1 LGSHFENEGL
11 EKMLLFLQSLINGI
25 LLGGIYASY
34 SAGFSLIFGVM
45 GVINIFHG
53 EMVML
58 GAFLT
63 YWLFTL
69 FHIDP
74 FLTIPLSFFSLF
86 VFGYLVQRFV
96 IHRVVEAPPM
106 ISYILTFGIHLIIAY
121 SALWAWTADFRTV
134 TTGYSGLNANMGG
147 VIIPYAR
154 LATLG
159 LALIVVAGLYFLLNK
174 TEVGRAIQATA
185 QDKEMARLMG
195 VNISRTYAITF
206 GVGAAVTGVAGSL
219 ISTYF
224 IIFPQMGLSYTIIA
238 FCVVVLGGMGYIPG
252 ALWGGLI
259 LGVVQ
264 SLTTTYL
271 NAGLSGALTF
281 ILLFIMLIIRPAGIA
296 GRGIVE

>member
-1 LGSHFENEGL
+1 
-11 EKMLLFLQSLINGI
+11 MLLFLQSLMNGL
-25 LLGGIYASY
+25 LLGGIYAAY

-69 FHIDP
+69 FHVDP
-74 FLTIPLSFFSLF
+74 FLTLPLSFFSLF
-86 VFGYLVQRFV
+86 LLGYLVQRFV
-96 IHRVVEAPPM
+96 IHRVVDAPPM

-121 SALWAWTADFRTV
+121 TALWVWTADFRTV
-134 TTGYSGLNANMGG
+134 TTSYSGWNADLGG

-154 LATLG
+154 LATFG
-159 LALIVVAGLYFLLNK
+159 LALAVVAGLYFLLNK
-174 TEVGRAIQATA
+174 TEAGRAIQATA
-185 QDKEMARLMG
+185 QDKELARLMG
-195 VNISRTYAITF
+195 VNITQTFALTF
-206 GVGAAVTGVAGSL
+206 GLGAAITGVAGSL

-224 IIFPQMGLSYTIIA
+224 VIFPQMGLPYTIIA
-238 FCVVVLGGMGYIPG
+238 FCVVVLGGMGYVPG

-264 SLTTTYL
+264 SLTATYL

-281 ILLFIMLIIRPAGIA
+281 ILLFIVLIVRPAGIA
-296 GRGIVE
+296 GKGIVD

>member
-1 LGSHFENEGL
+1 
-11 EKMLLFLQSLINGI
+11 MLLFLQSLINGI

-45 GVINIFHG
+45 GVINLFHG

-74 FLTIPLSFFSLF
+74 FLTLPLSFFSLF
-86 VFGYLVQRFV
+86 VFGYLVQRFL
-96 IHRVVEAPPM
+96 IQRVVEAPPM

-121 SALWAWTADFRTV
+121 SALWVWTADFRTV
-134 TTGYSGLNANMGG
+134 TTGYSGSNANIGG
-147 VIIPYAR
+147 VIVPYAR
-154 LATLG
+154 LATFG
-159 LALIVVAGLYFLLNK
+159 LALIVVAGLYFLLNR
-174 TEVGRAIQATA
+174 TEAGRAIRATA

-195 VNISRTYAITF
+195 VNIIRSCAMTF

-264 SLTTTYL
+264 SLTATYL

-281 ILLFIMLIIRPAGIA
+281 ILLFIVLIIRPAGVA
-296 GRGIVE
+296 GKGMVE

>member
-1 LGSHFENEGL
+1 
-11 EKMLLFLQSLINGI
+11 MPLFLQSLINGI

-96 IHRVVEAPPM
+96 IHRVAESPPM

-121 SALWAWTADFRTV
+121 SALWVWTADFRTV
-134 TTGYSGLNANMGG
+134 TTGYSGLNANVGG

-154 LATLG
+154 LATFG

-174 TEVGRAIQATA
+174 TETGRAIQATA

-195 VNISRTYAITF
+195 VNITRTHALTF
-206 GVGAAVTGVAGSL
+206 GIGAAVTGVAGSL

-264 SLTTTYL
+264 SLTATYL

>member
-1 LGSHFENEGL
+1 MNGL
-11 EKMLLFLQSLINGI
+11 
-25 LLGGIYASY
+25 LLGGIYAAY

-69 FHIDP
+69 FHVDP
-74 FLTIPLSFFSLF
+74 FLTLPLSFFSLF
-86 VFGYLVQRFV
+86 LLGYLVQRFV
-96 IHRVVEAPPM
+96 IHRVVDAPPM

-121 SALWAWTADFRTV
+121 TALWVWTADFRTV
-134 TTGYSGLNANMGG
+134 TTSYSGWNADLGG

-154 LATLG
+154 LATFG
-159 LALIVVAGLYFLLNK
+159 LALAVVAGLYFLLNK
-174 TEVGRAIQATA
+174 TEAGRAIQATA
-185 QDKEMARLMG
+185 QDEELARLMG
-195 VNISRTYAITF
+195 VNITQTFALTF
-206 GVGAAVTGVAGSL
+206 GLGAAITGVAGSL

-224 IIFPQMGLSYTIIA
+224 VIFPQMGLPYTIIA
-238 FCVVVLGGMGYIPG
+238 FCVVVLGGMGYVPG

-264 SLTTTYL
+264 SLTATYL

-281 ILLFIMLIIRPAGIA
+281 ILLFIVLIVRPAGIA
-296 GRGIVE
+296 GKGIVD

>member
-1 LGSHFENEGL
+1 
-11 EKMLLFLQSLINGI
+11 MLLFLQSLMNGL
-25 LLGGIYASY
+25 LLGGIYAAY

-69 FHIDP
+69 FHVDP
-74 FLTIPLSFFSLF
+74 FLTLPLSFFSLF
-86 VFGYLVQRFV
+86 LLGYLVQRFV
-96 IHRVVEAPPM
+96 IHRVVDAPPM

-121 SALWAWTADFRTV
+121 TALWVWTADFRTV
-134 TTGYSGLNANMGG
+134 TTSYSGWNADLGG

-154 LATLG
+154 LATFG
-159 LALIVVAGLYFLLNK
+159 LALAVVAGLYFLLNK
-174 TEVGRAIQATA
+174 TEAGRAIQATA
-185 QDKEMARLMG
+185 QDEELARLMG
-195 VNISRTYAITF
+195 VNITQTFALTF
-206 GVGAAVTGVAGSL
+206 GLGAAITGVAGSL

-224 IIFPQMGLSYTIIA
+224 VIFPQMGLPYTIIA
-238 FCVVVLGGMGYIPG
+238 FCVVVLGGMGYVPG

-264 SLTTTYL
+264 SLTATYL

-281 ILLFIMLIIRPAGIA
+281 ILLFIVLIVRPAGIA
-296 GRGIVE
+296 GKGIVD

>member
-1 LGSHFENEGL
+1 
-11 EKMLLFLQSLINGI
+11 MLLFLQSLLNGI

-63 YWLFTL
+63 YWVFTL

-74 FLTIPLSFFSLF
+74 FLTIPLSVVSLF
-86 VFGYLVQRFV
+86 IFGYLVQRFV
-96 IHRVVEAPPM
+96 INRVVEAPPM

-121 SALWAWTADFRTV
+121 TALWVWTADFRTV
-134 TTGYSGLNANMGG
+134 TTSYSGFNANIGG
-147 VIIPYAR
+147 IIVPYAR
-154 LATLG
+154 LATFG
-159 LALIVVAGLYFLLNK
+159 LALFVVVGLYILLYK
-174 TEVGRAIQATA
+174 SEVGRAIQATA
-185 QDKEMARLMG
+185 QDKEVARLMG
-195 VNISRTYAITF
+195 VNINRIYAITF
-206 GVGAAVTGVAGSL
+206 GVGAAITGIAGSL

-224 IIFPQMGLSYTIIA
+224 IVFPQMGLPYTIIA

-264 SLTTTYL
+264 SLTATYL
-271 NAGLSGALTF
+271 NAGLSGAFTF
-281 ILLFIMLIIRPAGIA
+281 ILLFIMLIVRPAGIV
-296 GRGIVE
+296 GKGIVE

>member
-1 LGSHFENEGL
+1 
-11 EKMLLFLQSLINGI
+11 
-25 LLGGIYASY
+25 
-34 SAGFSLIFGVM
+34 M

-53 EMVML
+53 EVVML

-63 YWLFTL
+63 YWCFTL

-86 VFGYLVQRFV
+86 VFGYGVQRLV
-96 IHRVVEAPPM
+96 IQRVAEAPPM

-121 SALWAWTADFRTV
+121 SALWVWTADFRTV
-134 TTGYSGLNANMGG
+134 TTGYSGFNANMGG

-154 LATLG
+154 LATFG

-174 TEVGRAIQATA
+174 TETGRAIQATA

-195 VNISRTYAITF
+195 VNIVRTYAITF
-206 GVGAAVTGVAGSL
+206 GIGAAITGVAGSL

-264 SLTTTYL
+264 SLTATYL

-281 ILLFIMLIIRPAGIA
+281 ILLFIMLIIRPAGIV
-296 GRGIVE
+296 GKGIVE

>member
-1 LGSHFENEGL
+1 
-11 EKMLLFLQSLINGI
+11 MLLFLQSLINGI

-63 YWLFTL
+63 YWLFVL
-69 FHIDP
+69 FHVDP
-74 FLTIPLSFFSLF
+74 FLTIPFSFFSLF

-96 IHRVVEAPPM
+96 IQRVVEAPPM

-121 SALWAWTADFRTV
+121 SALWVWTADFRTV
-134 TTGYSGLNANMGG
+134 TTTYSGLNANVGG

-154 LATLG
+154 VATFG

-174 TEVGRAIQATA
+174 TEAGRAIRATA

-195 VNISRTYAITF
+195 VNITRTYALTF
-206 GVGAAVTGVAGSL
+206 GIGAAVTGVAGSL

-264 SLTTTYL
+264 SMTATYL

-281 ILLFIMLIIRPAGIA
+281 ILLFVMLIIRPAGIA

>member
-1 LGSHFENEGL
+1 
-11 EKMLLFLQSLINGI
+11 MLLFLQSLINGI

>member
-1 LGSHFENEGL
+1 
-11 EKMLLFLQSLINGI
+11 MLLFLQSLINGI

-69 FHIDP
+69 FHVDP
-74 FLTIPLSFFSLF
+74 FLTLPLSFFSLF

-96 IHRVVEAPPM
+96 IQRVVEAPPM
-106 ISYILTFGIHLIIAY
+106 ISYILTFGIHLMIAY
-121 SALWAWTADFRTV
+121 SALWVWTADFRTV
-134 TTGYSGLNANMGG
+134 TTGYSGWNANMSG

-154 LATLG
+154 LATFC
-159 LALIVVAGLYFLLNK
+159 LALIVVAGLYFFLNK

-195 VNISRTYAITF
+195 VNITRIFALTF
-206 GVGAAVTGVAGSL
+206 GIGAAVTGVAGSL

-224 IIFPQMGLSYTIIA
+224 IIFPQMGLPYTIIA

-264 SLTTTYL
+264 SFTAAYL

-281 ILLFIMLIIRPAGIA
+281 ILLFIVLILRPAGIA
-296 GRGIVE
+296 GKGIVE

>member
-1 LGSHFENEGL
+1 
-11 EKMLLFLQSLINGI
+11 MLLFLQSLINGL

-63 YWLFTL
+63 YWIFTF

-86 VFGYLVQRFV
+86 LFGYLIQRFV
-96 IHRVVEAPPM
+96 INRVVEAPPM

-121 SALWAWTADFRTV
+121 AALWIWTADFRTV
-134 TTGYSGLNANMGG
+134 TTRYSGFNINMGG
-147 VIIPYAR
+147 IVIPYAR
-154 LATLG
+154 LATFII
-159 LALIVVAGLYFLLNK
+159 ALMVMAGLYLLLYRS
-174 TEVGRAIQATA
+174 EMGRAIQAAA
-185 QDKEMARLMG
+185 QDKEIARLMG
-195 VNISRTYAITF
+195 VNIRKIYAITF
-206 GVGAAVTGVAGSL
+206 GVGAAITGMAGSL

-224 IIFPQMGLSYTIIA
+224 IIFPQMGLPYTIIA
-238 FCVVVLGGMGYIPG
+238 FCVVVLGGMGYVPG

-264 SLTTTYL
+264 SLTATYL
-271 NAGLSGALTF
+271 NAGLSGAFTF
-281 ILLFIMLIIRPAGIA
+281 ILLFIMLIVRPAGIV
-296 GRGIVE
+296 GKGMVE